1 MLTDMDAL
9 ERGQRKAT
17 KVIMGLEYLMCKGC
31 LRELGLSLEQRQ
43 LRVISSSINPW
54 LVKERRQ
61 SQALLSERMR

>member
-1 MLTDMDAL
+1 MDAL

-17 KVIMGLEYLMCKGC
+17 KVITGLEYLTCKGC